1 MKKNEIIELNGQEY
15 TLELNR
21 ESFVA
26 IDKVCNVDKTFALV
40 RSGVYRYIDE
50 QELAE
55 DYDPFANLPT
65 DEEIEKQ
72 ISEKEKAMNKL
83 IERAFFVWLYPT
95 YKYNINQVK
104 EILKPYLETN
114 DEKKSFFIG
123 QKTGELLNKCI
134 EIRDNYNQERKN
146 LIAQINK

>member
-1 MKKNEIIELNGQEY
+1 
-15 TLELNR
+15 
-21 ESFVA
+21 
-26 IDKVCNVDKTFALV
+26 
-40 RSGVYRYIDE
+40 
-50 QELAE
+50 
-55 DYDPFANLPT
+55 
-65 DEEIEKQ
+65 
-72 ISEKEKAMNKL
+72 MNKL

-104 EILKPYLETN
+104 EILNPYLDTN